1 MMPANSDAISLAAVN
16 AALQDIRQELGRAL
30 VGQDELVEG
39 LLIGLLTGSHL
50 LIEGVPGLAKTLAVK
65 TLAQV
70 IGGSFSR
77 IQFTPDLL
85 PADITGSTVYRP
97 ADQTFVDR
105 LGPVAANLVLADE
118 INRAPAKTQ
127 SALLE
132 VMQEKQVTLSGR
144 THPLPVPFL
153 VMATQNPIEQAGTYP
168 LPEAQK
174 DRFALCLR
182 VGYPARAEE
191 REIVARWG
199 GGGEAPR
206 VRQVCTPDRLLQ
218 LQTAVP
224 QVHADERLAEYAL
237 DLVIA
242 TRPGA
247 AAELSAA
254 ARQAGFAAA
263 ETLDYGASP
272 RATLTLLASAR
283 ARALLHERDY
293 VLPEDLQSLAVPV
306 LAHRLVLNFSA
317 EAAQL
322 TAAAVVRQL
331 VRQIPAP

>member
-1 MMPANSDAISLAAVN
+1 MSAAHDATPFGAVG
-16 AALQDIRQELGRAL
+16 AALQDIRQEMGRAL
-30 VGQDELVEG
+30 VGQGELVEG

-65 TLAQV
+65 TLAKV

-97 ADQTFVDR
+97 VDQTFVDR

-132 VMQEKQVTLSGR
+132 VMQERQVTLSGH
-144 THPLPVPFL
+144 THPLPIPFL
-153 VMATQNPIEQAGTYP
+153 VMATQNPIEQTGTYP

-182 VGYPARAEE
+182 VGYPGRAEE
-191 REIVARWG
+191 RQIVARWG
-199 GGGEAPR
+199 GGGEPPQ
-206 VRQVCTPDRLLQ
+206 VRQVCTPDRLLL
-218 LQTAVP
+218 LQAIVP
-224 QVHADERLAEYAL
+224 QVHVDERLAEYAL

-242 TRPGA
+242 TRPGF

-254 ARQAGFAAA
+254 ARQAGFAA
-263 ETLDYGASP
+263 EEMLDYGASP
-272 RATLTLLASAR
+272 RATLTLLAAAR
-283 ARALLHERDY
+283 ARALLRERDY
-293 VLPEDLQSLAVPV
+293 VLPEDLQGLAVPV

-317 EAAQL
+317 EASHL

-331 VRQIPAP
+331 VRQLPVP

>member
-1 MMPANSDAISLAAVN
+1 MMIAGNDPLEPGLI
-16 AALQDIRQELGRAL
+16 LQEIRQEMARAL
-30 VGQDELVEG
+30 VGQSELVDG

-85 PADITGSTVYRP
+85 PADITGTTVYRP

-105 LGPVAANLVLADE
+105 IGPIAANLVLADE

-132 VMQEKQVTLSGR
+132 VMQEKQVTISGHS
-144 THPLPVPFL
+144 HPMPVPFL
-153 VMATQNPIEQAGTYP
+153 VIATQNPIEQTGTYP

-182 VGYPARAEE
+182 VGYPSRADE
-191 REIVARWG
+191 REIVSRWG
-199 GGGEAPR
+199 WGGEVPL
-206 VRQVCTPDRLLQ
+206 VRQVCTPARLLQ
-218 LQTAVP
+218 LQASLAGIHV
-224 QVHADERLAEYAL
+224 DDRLCEYAL

-247 AAELSAA
+247 SAELSAA
-254 ARQAGFAAA
+254 SRQAGFAAD
-263 ETLDYGASP
+263 ELLDYGASP
-272 RATLTLLASAR
+272 RATLTLMAAAR
-283 ARALLHERDY
+283 ARALVHDRDY
-293 VLPEDLQSLAVPV
+293 VLPEDLQHLAVPV
-306 LAHRLVLNFSA
+306 LAHRLVLNFAA
-317 EAAQL
+317 ETKHL
-322 TAAAVVRQL
+322 TAEAVVRQL
-331 VRQIPAP
+331 VRQLPVP